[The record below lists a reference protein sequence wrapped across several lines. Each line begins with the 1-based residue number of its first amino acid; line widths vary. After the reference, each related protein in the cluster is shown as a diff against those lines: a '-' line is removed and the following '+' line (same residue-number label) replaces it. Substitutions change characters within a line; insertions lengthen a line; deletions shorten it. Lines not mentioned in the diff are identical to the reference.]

1 MTTGEDMGHGAGK
14 DVPPWLQP
22 VPEDEER
29 GTQVTSKKML
39 VSTIAGA
46 LIILSLFVA
55 VIWYLYDGT
64 TGQAPIHVPAPKTVL
79 KEKPTDPG
87 GMEVAHQDKAIFD
100 QAGGVKPR
108 KQVSLGEQPETPVT
122 EIRDDPVGDVIE
134 AATSDDARKPALQA
148 PAATMNATPE
158 TTTDIPVSTSSEPEP
173 AAAAD
178 TVGPA
183 VPAYRV
189 QLGAYGNE
197 TSAARAW
204 RTVRGRFPD
213 RFREKTA
220 NYEAVQAGDRT
231 LYRLR
236 VGPYLDRAAADQVCL
251 ALRANEQACIVV
263 NP

>member
-14 DVPPWLQP
+14 DIPPWLQP
-22 VPEDEER
+22 VPENEES
-29 GTQVTSKKML
+29 GTRVISKKML

-64 TGQAPIHVPAPKTVL
+64 TGQAPIHVAAPKTVL
-79 KEKPTDPG
+79 KEKPADPG

-134 AATSDDARKPALQA
+134 ATTSDDVQNPAPQA
-148 PAATMNATPE
+148 PAATTIAVPE
-158 TTTDIPVSTSSEPEP
+158 TTANTPAATSSQPKP
-173 AAAAD
+173 AAVDAAK
-178 TVGPA
+178 PA
-183 VPAYRV
+183 ASAYRV

-220 NYEAVQAGDRT
+220 NYEAVQTGDRT